1 MSESLTLGS
10 CWTCNNAASM
20 DACKLAG
27 SYKECQT
34 VDDRCE
40 LEIRKRGSSTT
51 FSTGCTTKSVIK
63 WKLRL
68 FNISN

>member
-40 LEIRKRGSSTT
+40 LEIP
-51 FSTGCTTKSVIK
+51 
-63 WKLRL
+63 WKLNYFFNRL
-68 FNISN
+68 YDSVNM